1 MGNHGQDGLPPCC
14 CGYIWKSEMEILGMN
29 DYDDNNNENKNRYE
43 TRMTKTIMKI
53 SEDYKHVNVET

>member
-1 MGNHGQDGLPPCC
+1 
-14 CGYIWKSEMEILGMN
+14 MEILGMN